1 MSSSN
6 TPDPPEENP
15 FEVSA
20 GSQSE
25 NAFEGSRTDATDASR
40 FLMPPV
46 ESSYWTGVITLGLMI
61 FVFCGIAGL
70 LGIGTVNM
78 GPLEIPL
85 AFLSFISSLLCF
97 ALPLSLIRLWMHRW
111 SIARAIQDE
120 TYPGGQRFDLGYL
133 GYSLVLST
141 LSFLGGGILF
151 FGICTAVLIVS
162 ESFLNPIVEFIG
174 IPLFFLDGLISF
186 LATLHLLRLGVPKYR

>member
-1 MSSSN
+1 MTSSN
-6 TPDPPEENP
+6 TPDQPEENP

-25 NAFEGSRTDATDASR
+25 DAFEGTRTDATDESG

-46 ESSYWTGVITLGLMI
+46 ESSYWTGVITLGRMI
-61 FVFCGIAGL
+61 FVFCGIAGFNLGPTDVGPWDIL
-70 LGIGTVNM
+70 LVMFSFGM
-78 GPLEIPL
+78 G
-85 AFLSFISSLLCF
+85 LLCF

-111 SIARAIQDE
+111 SIARAIGEQR
-120 TYPGGQRFDLGYL
+120 YPGGQRFGLGYL
-133 GYSLVLST
+133 IYSLVLST
-141 LSFLGGGILF
+141 LSFFVGGMLF
-151 FGICTAVLIVS
+151 FGICTAVTLVT
-162 ESFLNPIVEFIG
+162 ESFFNAFVEFIG

>member
-1 MSSSN
+1 MTSSN
-6 TPDPPEENP
+6 TPDQPEENP

-25 NAFEGSRTDATDASR
+25 DAFEGSRTDATDESR

-61 FVFCGIAGL
+61 FVFCGIAALAAAPTAVGPLAIPLGL
-70 LGIGTVNM
+70 L
-78 GPLEIPL
+78 
-85 AFLSFISSLLCF
+85 SFVMSLLCF

-111 SIARAIQDE
+111 SIARAIGEQR
-120 TYPGGQRFDLGYL
+120 YPGGQRFGLGYL
-133 GYSLVLST
+133 IYSLVLST
-141 LSFLGGGILF
+141 LSFFVGGMLF
-151 FGICTAVLIVS
+151 FGICTAVTLVT
-162 ESFLNPIVEFIG
+162 ESFFNAFVEFIG

>member
-6 TPDPPEENP
+6 TPDQPEENP

-25 NAFEGSRTDATDASR
+25 DAFEGTRTDATDASR
-40 FLMPPV
+40 VLMPPV

-61 FVFCGIAGL
+61 FVLCGIAAL
-70 LGIGTVNM
+70 AAAPTAV
-78 GPLEIPL
+78 GPLAIPF

>member
-1 MSSSN
+1 MTSSN
-6 TPDPPEENP
+6 TPDQPEENP

-25 NAFEGSRTDATDASR
+25 DAFEGSRTDATDESR

-61 FVFCGIAGL
+61 FVFCGIAGFNLGPTDVGPWDIL
-70 LGIGTVNM
+70 LVMFSFGM
-78 GPLEIPL
+78 G
-85 AFLSFISSLLCF
+85 LLCF

-111 SIARAIQDE
+111 SIARAIQDQ

-133 GYSLVLST
+133 GYSLVLSS
-141 LSFLGGGILF
+141 LCFLGGGMLF
-151 FGICTAVLIVS
+151 FGICTAVLLVS
-162 ESFLNPIVEFIG
+162 ESFFNPIVEFIG

-186 LATLHLLRLGVPKYR
+186 LATLHLLRLGIPKYR

>member
-6 TPDPPEENP
+6 TPDQPEENP

-25 NAFEGSRTDATDASR
+25 DAFEGTRTDATDASR
-40 FLMPPV
+40 VLMPPV

-61 FVFCGIAGL
+61 FVFCGIAAL
-70 LGIGTVNM
+70 AAAPTAV
-78 GPLEIPL
+78 GPLAIPF

-111 SIARAIQDE
+111 IIARAIQDE